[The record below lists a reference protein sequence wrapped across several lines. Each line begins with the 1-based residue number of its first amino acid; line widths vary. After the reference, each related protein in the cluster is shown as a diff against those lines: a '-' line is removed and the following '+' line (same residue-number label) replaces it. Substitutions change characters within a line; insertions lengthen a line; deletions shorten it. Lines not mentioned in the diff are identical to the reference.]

1 MSEASSYHDFFSDS
15 LSDIQNGD
23 FSNELSAFLTQEEI
37 CKSLD
42 IAREAIA
49 NSMEEEDQ
57 NLQASSLSSCAASH
71 ILPSNQK
78 EQPTTPQT
86 AGSFIT
92 VSRKQASTSPLLT
105 ASPSFIRSLKHSE
118 EDGPGVAKTS
128 PKSDSASQGEIP
140 FRNKLCDKAA
150 TFIEELSSIFR
161 QASETRGRSP
171 DGDSSSP
178 DSGYLSPK
186 KKQLAESTSVN
197 QEFDKPHQEAEPE
210 AKLPGV
216 HLNGEHFSERESIT
230 QTETFLCHP
239 FINMEENQFSP
250 PQFTQKLRS
259 QEIAE
264 GNKVLLE
271 CRVAGNP
278 VPDVRWFCEGK
289 ELQNSP
295 DIQIHSGSGGLHS
308 LIIAEAFEDDTG
320 RYTCVASNSV
330 GADSTS
336 AEIFIEGASSTD
348 SESENLIFK
357 SKSGAM
363 PQAQKKTTSVS
374 LTIGSSAPKSGVT
387 TAVIQPIS
395 VPSQQVQSPTS
406 CLHRLDGPKPVYSA
420 PIFTKELQNSTASEG
435 QVVVLECRVRGLP
448 PIHVKWFR
456 QGIEIQDS
464 PDFRILQKKPRSA
477 TEPEEICTLVIAE
490 TFPEDSGLFTCTAT
504 NEHGSVTSSAQLTV
518 CSENST
524 HESVARE
531 SNSDFHHFPPVP
543 PVEISSLE
551 LPPKKHT
558 ETHQTNNTE
567 LRSSGM
573 AHQLQLNSSEEKTN
587 GVHPIHG
594 VNGMINSKPN
604 GDKSIPPPA
613 VLLSPTKEPP
623 PVLAKPKLDPIK
635 IQQLQ
640 NQIRLE
646 RESGHQS
653 VTSPVPMSILNSH
666 TSPTMQSSS
675 SFNYARP
682 KQFIAAQNIS
692 PFAPEGEYAWS
703 PSSPSPPPPPPPVF
717 SPTATYP
724 VCDSFP
730 LPPPPPPP
738 LPSLSSPSHSL
749 SPSPRFPNS
758 GQSPAAF
765 LSSMLPSQP
774 PPISVNALGLPKGV
788 TPPGFPKKTGRTARI
803 ASDEEIQ
810 GSKDAV
816 IQDLERK
823 LRFKEDLLNNGQPR
837 LTYEEKMARRLLGA
851 DSAATVF
858 NIQEPEEDPAIQE
871 ARSVGASVV
880 SPMDTQKEYK
890 VSSFE
895 QRLISEIEYR
905 LERSPVEESDDE
917 VQHGDE
923 PIDNSV
929 SPYFEIKLK
938 HYKIFEGMPVT
949 FTCKVAGNPK
959 PKIYWFK
966 DGKQISKRSDH
977 YRIQREPD
985 GTCSLHTAAST
996 LDDDGNYTIM
1006 AANPQG
1012 RVSCTGRLM
1021 VQAVNQRGR
1030 SPWSPS
1036 GQPHIRRPR
1045 SRSRDSGDENEPIQ
1059 ERFFRPH
1066 FLQAPGDLTVQEG
1079 KLCRMDCKVSGLPT
1093 PDLSWQLNGRPIRP
1107 DSSHKMLVRENG
1119 VHSLIIEPVTARDAG
1134 IYTCIASN
1142 RAGENTFSLE
1152 LIVAAK
1158 EVHKAP
1164 VFIEKLQNTGVTEG
1178 FPVRLECRISG
1189 EPSPQIFWKK
1199 ENESLTYNTDRV
1211 SMHQDNYGYIC
1222 LLIQGATKED
1232 AGWYTVS
1239 AKNEAG
1245 IVSCT
1250 ARLDVY
1256 SK

>member
-1 MSEASSYHDFFSDS
+1 MQDRSCGQALPLSLMLKEAYCAERGMNKGYPENMSEASSYHNSFYNS
-15 LSDIQNGD
+15 LSDIQNGE

-42 IAREAIA
+42 IARDAIA
-49 NSMEEEDQ
+49 SSMKEDQ
-57 NLQASSLSSCAASH
+57 NVAPDFTHFNTSLSSTSENPSFRDTKLHEQDALQRPQASSLTSSAASH
-71 ILPSNQK
+71 VLQGNQK
-78 EQPTTPQT
+78 EQSTTPQT
-86 AGSFIT
+86 ASSFVT
-92 VSRKQASTSPLLT
+92 VSRRQASTSPLLA
-105 ASPSFIRSLKHSE
+105 ASPSFIRSLKHLE
-118 EDGPGVAKTS
+118 KDGPAVPKTS
-128 PKSDSASQGEIP
+128 PKSESASQGEVP

-161 QASETRGRSP
+161 QAAKTRGRSP

-186 KKQLAESTSVN
+186 KKQPTSSTSVN
-197 QEFDKPHQEAEPE
+197 REFNKPCQETKPE
-210 AKLPGV
+210 AKLPAV
-216 HLNGEHFSERESIT
+216 HLNGEHFSKRESVT
-230 QTETFLCHP
+230 QSEMDLCHP
-239 FINMEENQFSP
+239 FINMEENQPSP

-259 QEIAE
+259 QEVAE

-289 ELQNSP
+289 ELQNTP
-295 DIQIHSGSGGLHS
+295 DIQICSGSGGLHS

-320 RYTCVASNSV
+320 RYTCLASNSV
-330 GADSTS
+330 GSDSTS

-348 SESENLIFK
+348 SESESLIFK

-374 LTIGSSAPKSGVT
+374 LTIGSSTPKSGVT

-406 CLHRLDGPKPVYSA
+406 YLQRLDGPKPISSA

-435 QVVVLECRVRGLP
+435 QVVVLECRVRGPP

-456 QGIEIQDS
+456 QGVEIQDS
-464 PDFRILQKKPRSA
+464 PDFRVLQKKPRSA

-518 CSENST
+518 CSANSESSN
-524 HESVARE
+524 HESLTRE
-531 SNSDFHHFPPVP
+531 SNSDDFHHFPPLP
-543 PVEISSLE
+543 PVEMSSLE
-551 LPPKKHT
+551 VPPKKHT
-558 ETHQTNNTE
+558 ETHQANNTE
-567 LRSSGM
+567 MRSGFT
-573 AHQLQLNSSEEKTN
+573 ALQLQLNSSEEKTN
-587 GVHPIHG
+587 GIHPIHG

-604 GDKSIPPPA
+604 SSKSIPPPA
-613 VLLSPTKEPP
+613 DLLSPTKEPP
-623 PVLAKPKLDPIK
+623 PVLAKPKL
-635 IQQLQ
+635 
-640 NQIRLE
+640 
-646 RESGHQS
+646 
-653 VTSPVPMSILNSH
+653 
-666 TSPTMQSSS
+666 
-675 SFNYARP
+675 
-682 KQFIAAQNIS
+682 
-692 PFAPEGEYAWS
+692 
-703 PSSPSPPPPPPPVF
+703 
-717 SPTATYP
+717 
-724 VCDSFP
+724 
-730 LPPPPPPP
+730 
-738 LPSLSSPSHSL
+738 
-749 SPSPRFPNS
+749 
-758 GQSPAAF
+758 
-765 LSSMLPSQP
+765 
-774 PPISVNALGLPKGV
+774 
-788 TPPGFPKKTGRTARI
+788 GFPKKTGRTARI

-858 NIQEPEEDPAIQE
+858 NIQEPEEEPAIQ
-871 ARSVGASVV
+871 
-880 SPMDTQKEYK
+880 EYK

-895 QRLISEIEYR
+895 QRLITEIEYR

-923 PIDNSV
+923 PIDNSM

-1036 GQPHIRRPR
+1036 GQPHMRRPR

-1134 IYTCIASN
+1134 IYTCVASN

-1152 LIVAAK
+1152 LVVAAK

-1256 SK
+1256 TQWQQPPQTTKPKKVRPSTSRYAALCDQGLDIRAAFQPEANPVHLTMQSGLVESDDL